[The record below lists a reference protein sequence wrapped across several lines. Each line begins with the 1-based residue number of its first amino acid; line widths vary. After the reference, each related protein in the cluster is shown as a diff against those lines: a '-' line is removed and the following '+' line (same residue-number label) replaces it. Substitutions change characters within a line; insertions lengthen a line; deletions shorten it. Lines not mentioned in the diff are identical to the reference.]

1 MKKDTLANK
10 IIFKKYKLLNEIG
23 KGSSGYVY
31 SGENIITKTKVAVKL
46 EERLSPDNLLQSE
59 ASFLSL
65 LKAPGFPKIISYGIN
80 KKYNILI
87 EQLLGENLEQVWAII
102 NNFSIKDLAMM
113 AIQII
118 DRIEYVH
125 SKDIVYRDVKPKN
138 FLLGLN
144 DKTFLYLI
152 DFGIS
157 RKYRSSRGKH
167 LKYSLTGKFYG
178 TLKFSS
184 YNATRGVEQSRRDDL
199 ESIGYTLVF
208 LSGEKLPWQDYELKG
223 NYDKTNYNKILEL
236 KKTTKPELICRR
248 LPEEFVEYIK
258 YCKNLKFEENPDY
271 EKLRN
276 LFRQVLLKSQAIYDC
291 NFSWLIKVK
300 SKNKIYD
307 KKDDNNIT
315 MRKNYTN
322 LIKRKQSPRMRLF
335 HSIQNSFNNEISSIA
350 FKNLIDNKII
360 KEKENNNINIINHK
374 KAHKSDINFSYINS
388 NKKNDIAK
396 INKYNK
402 KKFNLSLDLDKN
414 FFMDN
419 NFKINRSV
427 SESIKNKI
435 KIKRTNEEIK
445 RQILCKNVYI
455 KILNKYNN
463 YIEIIRKKIRVN
475 RFKKIDNKRKKLI
488 KQNNNNNHMNIINKY
503 FSINDKNLNK
513 KREFFNQSTDK
524 KIKKNDYIEKG
535 GGINNLNNNVKI
547 CNNNG
552 GNTIKKNLNN
562 QNNKIFNSL
571 INDNG
576 NNKKIIIINN
586 HINSFNNCYTN
597 NKYINNNIKKKSLK
611 INHIQAN
618 KIKNL
623 VNKKNQKELDNL
635 INNHYLT
642 LNNENKSNIIF
653 EQNQNNTLQNYSRYK
668 KKFNNTEAEIISS
681 NDNKN
686 YNPLISSNNQF
697 INNNQQLNQYKKM
710 KIYLY
715 KSIAN
720 KKKSK
725 NNSENFTKNFNY
737 FSNKKIN
744 NNTISNSQIKYKN
757 KIIELKNSKQK
768 GIKNNISNN
777 LNFDTHGEI
786 LLNNYE
792 KILLK

>member
-102 NNFSIKDLAMM
+102 NNFTIKDLAMM

-138 FLLGLN
+138 FLLGLD

-315 MRKNYTN
+315 IRKNYTN

-374 KAHKSDINFSYINS
+374 KAHKSDINFSYFNS

-455 KILNKYNN
+455 KIL
-463 YIEIIRKKIRVN
+463 
-475 RFKKIDNKRKKLI
+475 
-488 KQNNNNNHMNIINKY
+488 
-503 FSINDKNLNK
+503 S
-513 KREFFNQSTDK
+513 
-524 KIKKNDYIEKG
+524 
-535 GGINNLNNNVKI
+535 
-547 CNNNG
+547 
-552 GNTIKKNLNN
+552 
-562 QNNKIFNSL
+562 
-571 INDNG
+571 
-576 NNKKIIIINN
+576 
-586 HINSFNNCYTN
+586 
-597 NKYINNNIKKKSLK
+597 NIKL
-611 INHIQAN
+611 
-618 KIKNL
+618 
-623 VNKKNQKELDNL
+623 
-635 INNHYLT
+635 
-642 LNNENKSNIIF
+642 
-653 EQNQNNTLQNYSRYK
+653 
-668 KKFNNTEAEIISS
+668 
-681 NDNKN
+681 
-686 YNPLISSNNQF
+686 
-697 INNNQQLNQYKKM
+697 
-710 KIYLY
+710 
-715 KSIAN
+715 
-720 KKKSK
+720 
-725 NNSENFTKNFNY
+725 
-737 FSNKKIN
+737 
-744 NNTISNSQIKYKN
+744 
-757 KIIELKNSKQK
+757 
-768 GIKNNISNN
+768 
-777 LNFDTHGEI
+777 
-786 LLNNYE
+786 
-792 KILLK
+792 